1 MVQEVRGLNE
11 NVLLLDSGDMFRA
24 EKRLAQL
31 RAQIIFRS
39 MEKMGYDAVN
49 VAEGDLCLGLSFLN
63 SLAENSSI
71 TRISTNLRDAK
82 SGSLVYSPY
91 LIKTVGTLRV
101 GIIGLTEPSFFS
113 VSQLNIEGLSVNE
126 AIGQLKKFLPEVR
139 RNADIVILLSRHLN
153 RAGTLAL
160 LSLFDIDG
168 VDIAIVGHN
177 SDLLGDPIKVKD
189 TIVVQNGL
197 RAEYLGKL
205 TVTVGEDK
213 RIDAFS
219 GELVHLSSDIPD
231 AAWATEMIAVFRR
244 EEIKLSKQESKEN
257 QEKLRQEKLEALI
270 RERQKLLKMSPE
282 EAIKNLPVPTRK
294 L

>member
-91 LIKTVGTLRV
+91 LIKTVGTVRV
-101 GIIGLTEPSFFS
+101 GIIGLTEPSLFPI
-113 VSQLNIEGLSVNE
+113 SQLNIEGLSVRE

-139 RNADIVILLSRHLN
+139 RNADIVILLSHLN
-153 RAGTLAL
+153 REGTLAL
-160 LSLFDIDG
+160 LSLSDIDG

-189 TIVVQNGL
+189 TVVVQNGL
-197 RAEYLGKL
+197 RGEYLGKL